1 MKLDNV
7 VNAALALVI
16 GVILAGTVLIPTTQN
31 SLPDVT
37 YTISNGEGN
46 YDHVQ
51 NFNGVVYN
59 FDCGQAFELEGMSE
73 QVASIVC
80 SPYTTWFVTPDGR
93 LFGCGSG
100 GSGQQGS
107 GDTVNVRTFTQR
119 ATDVA
124 SVACSNNTTWYV
136 TTDGRLFGTGI
147 NTNGQQ
153 GSGDTT
159 NVTTFTQ
166 RATDVASVACSNNTT
181 WYVTTDGRLFGCGN
195 IFYALVDTFT
205 QYTATTSDI
214 MDYIP
219 EGVDVPIIVT
229 SDFCVYGDVSAERV
243 FTNIELT
250 VLSTDHYTTE
260 VLTNDNI
267 SKLSFDPSTYPGLIA
282 YDDDGTSTTYNT
294 SIIRFIIMPTDD
306 GELAYRAL
314 SDGLRVLST
323 DDVSASSRSGSDFVA
338 WDNGAGRVNDYPG
351 TAAFGYASESEYYDT
366 ITSMTVSFGQMSASV
381 TGAFVPEGF
390 QFTVAYKDIST
401 ENAAIWYMFQLIPM
415 VCIIG
420 LAIVGIRYYLNGR
433 E

>member
-1 MKLDNV
+1 MASVACSNYV
-7 VNAALALVI
+7 TWYV
-16 GVILAGTVLIPTTQN
+16 TT
-31 SLPDVT
+31 
-37 YTISNGEGN
+37 NGELYGC
-46 YDHVQ
+46 
-51 NFNGVVYN
+51 GVGVYQGYGSTTN
-59 FDCGQAFELEGMSE
+59 VTTFTQRATD
-73 QVASIVC
+73 VASVVAGKGGTW
-80 SPYTTWFVTPDGR
+80 YLTTDGS
-93 LFGCGSG
+93 LFGCGDNY
-100 GSGQQGS
+100 SGQQGS
-107 GDTVNVRTFTQR
+107 GDDTEMVSTFTQR

-124 SVACSNNTTWYV
+124 SVACSYQTTWYV
-136 TTDGRLFGTGI
+136 TTDGRLFGCGY
-147 NTNGQQ
+147 NSLGQQ
-153 GSGDTT
+153 GYDYDTDMI
-159 NVTTFTQ
+159 TTFTQ

-181 WYVTTDGRLFGCGN
+181 WYVTTDKELFGCGT
-195 IFYALVDTFT
+195 IFDALVDTFT
-205 QYTATTSDI
+205 RYTAMTSDI

-250 VLSTDHYTTE
+250 VLSTDYYTTE

-390 QFTVAYKDIST
+390 QITVAYKDIST